1 MKKIAIFLLGWL
13 LMGSV
18 LPAWA
23 KVPDEEDIL
32 ARITDPQSEY
42 FYPNLMMRYR
52 SGDLSLSDEAYHYLY
67 YGFAY
72 QNEYRPLESNEAL
85 DKLLLLA
92 STLDIDHPEVK
103 LLEQILVAGEEAMKR
118 DPFNPQVLNLMAYA
132 YGGLGNLAKEQA
144 AYEQMRHVLMTIEDS
159 GNGLSKDTPC
169 HILMFGHALSLLSTY
184 DLHTERAQIIS
195 REVEYIPL
203 TTPRMVMGKKV
214 KGYYFNYSRIYRNK
228 PEGYVFKRDR
238 TWQFNN
244 LKPREYK

>member
-1 MKKIAIFLLGWL
+1 MKRFILALLLLLPLLGW
-13 LMGSV
+13 S
-18 LPAWA
+18 
-23 KVPDEEDIL
+23 KIPDEEDIV
-32 ARITDPQSEY
+32 RKIMDGSSP
-42 FYPNLMMRYR
+42 FYYTNLMMRYNNLEHM
-52 SGDLSLSDEAYHYLY
+52 SEEEYHYLY

-132 YGGLGNLAKEQA
+132 YGGLGNVAKEQA

>member
-1 MKKIAIFLLGWL
+1 MNKFTIFLLGWL
-13 LMGSV
+13 LVGSV
-18 LPAWA
+18 LPGWA

-103 LLEQILVAGEEAMKR
+103 LLEQILLAGEEAMMR

-132 YGGLGNLAKEQA
+132 YGGLGNVAKEQA
-144 AYEQMRHVLMTIEDS
+144 AYEQMRHVLMTIENS
-159 GNGLSKDTPC
+159 GNGQTKDTPC
-169 HILMFGHALSLLSTY
+169 HILMFDHALSLLSSY
-184 DLHTERAQIIS
+184 ELRTERAQIIS

-203 TTPRMVMGKKV
+203 TVPRMVMGKKI